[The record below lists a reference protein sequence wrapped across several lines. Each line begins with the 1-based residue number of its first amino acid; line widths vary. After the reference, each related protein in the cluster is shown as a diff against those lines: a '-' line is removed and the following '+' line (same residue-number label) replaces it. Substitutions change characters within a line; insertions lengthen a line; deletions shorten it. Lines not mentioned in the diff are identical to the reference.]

1 MAGMLPGVEA
11 ARRRRFHKNCR
22 SEISPTSSAR
32 RPSLSLNTTTHEFL
46 LNSSLQRN
54 PINHKEL
61 YDESR
66 LDTAAREAK
75 KRLDERL
82 QSQTKSGES
91 CMKKIK
97 PRMKSDSVAESS
109 KSKGHGSKRLSWLKL
124 MWRLSEEEEC
134 AVCLEAFKRRRR
146 GGTLMQ
152 LPCAHSMLVAAVLAS
167 RRGRFYDSKTAEL
180 QSDSSTVGEGPIIFS
195 KQQAM
200 CDKSQL
206 DAAKKRLD
214 VKLHGPQPTS
224 QTNRSPS
231 KSKSRTLLEEN
242 QWRGSNPKFS

>member
-152 LPCAHSMLVAAVLAS
+152 LPCAH
-167 RRGRFYDSKTAEL
+167 RFHTDCL
-180 QSDSSTVGEGPIIFS
+180 LPWLEG
-195 KQQAM
+195 
-200 CDKSQL
+200 
-206 DAAKKRLD
+206 
-214 VKLHGPQPTS
+214 
-224 QTNRSPS
+224 N
-231 KSKSRTLLEEN
+231 
-242 QWRGSNPKFS
+242 SNCPCCRMAINSFL